1 MKTQHTWMKEDPML
15 RMAALFAMLMCS
27 SACVS
32 VSPSPS
38 VAADF
43 DGSKPLV
50 CTLITVSECPAGEG
64 CQTVLPGD
72 VNLPR
77 YLWVDVAKKTIQDN
91 KAGEGRK
98 SPIESVKRV
107 DGKLILQGAEEGRP
121 DVRDGFGW
129 TVAIMEDSGQMVL
142 SASGDMVAIAA
153 FGACTSY

>member
-1 MKTQHTWMKEDPML
+1 ML
-15 RMAALFAMLMCS
+15 RIVALFAMLLCA

-32 VSPSPS
+32 VLPPSS

-50 CTLITVSECPAGEG
+50 CTVITVNECLADADCKP
-64 CQTVLPGD
+64 VLPGD

-77 YLWVDVAKKTIQDN
+77 YLWVDVAKKVIQDK

-98 SPIESVKRV
+98 TTIESVKRV

-142 SASGDMVAIAA
+142 SASGDMVVISA
-153 FGACTSY
+153 FGVCTSY

>member
-1 MKTQHTWMKEDPML
+1 ML
-15 RMAALFAMLMCS
+15 RMVALFALQLCA

-32 VSPSPS
+32 VLPTPS

-50 CTLITVSECPAGEG
+50 CTVITVNECLEAEG
-64 CQTVLPGD
+64 CMAVAPED

-77 YLWVDVAKKTIQDN
+77 YLWVDVAKKFIQDK

-98 SPIESVKRV
+98 SPIESVKRIE
-107 DGKLILQGAEEGRP
+107 GKLILQGAEEGRP

-142 SASGDMVAIAA
+142 SASGGMVAISA
-153 FGACTSY
+153 FGVCTSY

>member
-1 MKTQHTWMKEDPML
+1 MI
-15 RMAALFAMLMCS
+15 RMIGLWAILVSA

-32 VSPSPS
+32 ILPSPS
-38 VAADF
+38 VAGDF

-50 CTLITVSECPAGEG
+50 CTVITVNECLEGEG
-64 CQTVLPGD
+64 CMAVAPED

-77 YLWVDVAKKTIQDN
+77 HLWVDVAKKTIQDK
-91 KAGEGRK
+91 KAGDGRK

-107 DGKLILQGAEEGRP
+107 DGKLVLQGAEEGRP

-129 TVAIMEDSGQMVL
+129 TVAIIEDSGQMVL
-142 SASGDMVAIAA
+142 SASGDMVAISA

>member
-1 MKTQHTWMKEDPML
+1 MI
-15 RMAALFAMLMCS
+15 RMIGLWAILVSA

-32 VSPSPS
+32 ILPSPS
-38 VAADF
+38 VAGDF

-50 CTLITVSECPAGEG
+50 CTVITVNECLEGEG
-64 CQTVLPGD
+64 CMAVAPED

-77 YLWVDVAKKTIQDN
+77 HLWVDVAKKTIQDK
-91 KAGEGRK
+91 KAGDGRK

-107 DGKLILQGAEEGRP
+107 DGKLILQGAEEGRA

-129 TVAIMEDSGQMVL
+129 TIAIMEDSGQMVMT
-142 SASGDMVAIAA
+142 ASGDMVAISA

>member
-1 MKTQHTWMKEDPML
+1 MI
-15 RMAALFAMLMCS
+15 RMIGLFALQLCV

-32 VSPSPS
+32 VLPSSS

-50 CTLITVSECPAGEG
+50 CTVISVNECLEGEG
-64 CQTVLPGD
+64 CKAVAPED

-77 YLWVDVAKKTIQDN
+77 YLWVDVAKKFIQDK
-91 KAGEGRK
+91 KAGDGRK

-129 TVAIMEDSGQMVL
+129 TVAIMEDSGEMVM
-142 SASGDMVAIAA
+142 SASGDRVAISA
-153 FGACTSY
+153 FGACTTY

>member
-1 MKTQHTWMKEDPML
+1 MI
-15 RMAALFAMLMCS
+15 RMIGLWAILVSA

-32 VSPSPS
+32 ILPSPS
-38 VAADF
+38 VAGDF

-50 CTLITVSECPAGEG
+50 CTVITVNECLEGEG
-64 CQTVLPGD
+64 CKAVAPED

-77 YLWVDVAKKTIQDN
+77 HLWVDVAKKTIHDK
-91 KAGEGRK
+91 KAGDGRK
-98 SPIESVKRV
+98 SPIEAVKRV

-129 TVAIMEDSGQMVL
+129 TIAIMEDSGQMVMT
-142 SASGDMVAIAA
+142 ASGDMVAIAA

>member
-1 MKTQHTWMKEDPML
+1 MI
-15 RMAALFAMLMCS
+15 RMIGLWAILVSA

-32 VSPSPS
+32 ILPSPS
-38 VAADF
+38 VAGDF

-50 CTLITVSECPAGEG
+50 CTVITVNECLEGEG
-64 CQTVLPGD
+64 CMAVAPED

-77 YLWVDVAKKTIQDN
+77 HLWVDVAKKTIQD
-91 KAGEGRK
+91 KKSGDGRK

-107 DGKLILQGAEEGRP
+107 EGKLILQGAEEGRA

-129 TVAIMEDSGQMVL
+129 TVAIMEDSGQMML
-142 SASGDMVAIAA
+142 SASGDMMAIAA

>member
-1 MKTQHTWMKEDPML
+1 MI
-15 RMAALFAMLMCS
+15 RMIGLWAILVSA

-32 VSPSPS
+32 ILPSPS
-38 VAADF
+38 VAGDF

-50 CTLITVSECPAGEG
+50 CTVITVNECLEGEG
-64 CQTVLPGD
+64 CKAVAPED

-77 YLWVDVAKKTIQDN
+77 HLWVDVAKKTIHDK
-91 KAGEGRK
+91 KAGDGRK
-98 SPIESVKRV
+98 SPIEGVKRV

-129 TVAIMEDSGQMVL
+129 TIAIMEDSGQMVMT
-142 SASGDMVAIAA
+142 ASGDMVAIAA

>member
-1 MKTQHTWMKEDPML
+1 ML
-15 RMAALFAMLMCS
+15 RMIALFALLLCA

-32 VSPSPS
+32 VLPSSS

-50 CTLITVSECPAGEG
+50 CTVITVSECLAGG
-64 CQTVLPGD
+64 DCKAVLPGRCQPAA
-72 VNLPR
+72 VPVGRRRQKNPSKTRRRRRAGKPR
-77 YLWVDVAKKTIQDN
+77 
-91 KAGEGRK
+91 
-98 SPIESVKRV
+98 IESVKRV

-142 SASGDMVAIAA
+142 SASGDMVAISA
-153 FGACTSY
+153 FGVCTSY

>member
-1 MKTQHTWMKEDPML
+1 ML
-15 RMAALFAMLMCS
+15 RIVALFALLLCA

-32 VSPSPS
+32 VLPSPS

-50 CTLITVSECPAGEG
+50 CTVITVNECLEAEG
-64 CQTVLPGD
+64 CMAVAPED

-77 YLWVDVAKKTIQDN
+77 YLWVDVAKKIIQDK

-98 SPIESVKRV
+98 SRIESVKRV
-107 DGKLILQGAEEGRP
+107 DCKLLLQGAEEGRP
-121 DVRDGFGW
+121 YVRDGFGW

-142 SASGDMVAIAA
+142 SACGDMVAISA
-153 FGACTSY
+153 FGVCTSY

>member
-1 MKTQHTWMKEDPML
+1 MI
-15 RMAALFAMLMCS
+15 RMVALFALLLCA

-32 VSPSPS
+32 ILPSPS

-50 CTLITVSECPAGEG
+50 CTVITVSECLAGEV
-64 CQTVLPGD
+64 CKAVSPED

-77 YLWVDVAKKTIQDN
+77 HLWVDVAKKTIQDK
-91 KAGEGRK
+91 KAGDGRK
-98 SPIESVKRV
+98 STVESVKRI

-129 TVAIMEDSGQMVL
+129 TIAIMEDSGQMVL
-142 SASGDMVAIAA
+142 TASGEMVAIAA

>member
-1 MKTQHTWMKEDPML
+1 L
-15 RMAALFAMLMCS
+15 
-27 SACVS
+27 
-32 VSPSPS
+32 PSPS

-50 CTLITVSECPAGEG
+50 CTVITVNECLESEG
-64 CQTVLPGD
+64 CMAVAPED
-72 VNLPR
+72 VYLPR
-77 YLWVDVAKKTIQDN
+77 YLWVDVGKKFIQDK

-98 SPIESVKRV
+98 SRIESVKRV

-142 SASGDMVAIAA
+142 SASGDMVAISA
-153 FGACTSY
+153 FGVCTTY

>member
-1 MKTQHTWMKEDPML
+1 MI
-15 RMAALFAMLMCS
+15 RMVGLFALLLCA

-32 VSPSPS
+32 VWPSPS

-50 CTLITVSECPAGEG
+50 CTVITVSECLAGGE

-72 VNLPR
+72 VNLPQ
-77 YLWVDVAKKTIQDN
+77 YLWVDVAKKSIQDK

-142 SASGDMVAIAA
+142 SASGDMVAISA

>member
-1 MKTQHTWMKEDPML
+1 ML
-15 RMAALFAMLMCS
+15 RMFALFALQLCA

-32 VSPSPS
+32 VLPTPS

-50 CTLITVSECPAGEG
+50 CTVITVSECLAGEE
-64 CQTVLPGD
+64 CKAVLPED

-77 YLWVDVAKKTIQDN
+77 YLWVDVAKKTIQDK
-91 KAGEGRK
+91 KAGDGRK

-107 DGKLILQGAEEGRP
+107 EGKLILQGAEEGRP

-142 SASGDMVAIAA
+142 SASGDMMAISA
-153 FGACTSY
+153 FGVCTSY